1 MFKFVILAACL
12 AFAAAEPGF
21 VGTPLVSTYSA
32 GVPAYSAYSAYAAP
46 AHLTY
51 ASPALGYTKYV
62 APVAPAYSAYSALP
76 VPYAA
81 RSIHY

>member
-12 AFAAAEPGF
+12 AFAAAEPGLIGAP
-21 VGTPLVSTYSA
+21 VVSTYSA
-32 GVPAYSAYSAYAAP
+32 LPAYGYAAP

-51 ASPALGYTKYV
+51 AAPALGYTKYI
-62 APVAPAYSAYSALP
+62 APAAPAYGYSALP

>member
-1 MFKFVILAACL
+1 MFKFVILAALL

-21 VGTPLVSTYSA
+21 IGAPVVSTYSA
-32 GVPAYSAYSAYAAP
+32 AVPAVSAYSAYAAP

-62 APVAPAYSAYSALP
+62 SPIGPAYGAYSALP